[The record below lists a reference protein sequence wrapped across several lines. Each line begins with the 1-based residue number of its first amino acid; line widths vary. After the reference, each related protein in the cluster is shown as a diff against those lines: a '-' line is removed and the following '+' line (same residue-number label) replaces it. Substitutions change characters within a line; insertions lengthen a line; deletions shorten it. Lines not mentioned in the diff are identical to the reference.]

1 MHKLEL
7 IFDWPIERRKIS
19 CPTPSLAKQT
29 KTTASCFE
37 IQVDTTIF
45 LDVGCNSLQGPAL
58 YAYNNAEFSPDDW
71 EGIRMLCVSKKD
83 KDPMKVGRFGLGFK
97 SVFHVTG
104 KLVA

>member
-1 MHKLEL
+1 MQ
-7 IFDWPIERRKIS
+7 IF
-19 CPTPSLAKQT
+19 
-29 KTTASCFE
+29 FE
-37 IQVDTTIF
+37 IRVDTTIF

-58 YAYNNAEFSPDDW
+58 YTYNNAEFTSDDW
-71 EGIRMLCVSKKD
+71 EGIRMLCASKKD

>member
-1 MHKLEL
+1 MQ
-7 IFDWPIERRKIS
+7 IF
-19 CPTPSLAKQT
+19 
-29 KTTASCFE
+29 FE
-37 IQVDTTIF
+37 IRVDTTIF

-58 YAYNNAEFSPDDW
+58 YAYNNAEFTSDDW
-71 EGIRMLCVSKKD
+71 EGIRMLCASKKD